1 MSTTAGKHWK
11 WSPEQKAAIKGRHIS
26 EETRRKMSETRKGR
40 HLSEEHKANVAK
52 AMKGRPRKKPTFT
65 PEQKAERAR
74 KISESHKRRYA
85 NMTPEQR
92 DELRAKQRKKH
103 NLTPEGLKKISEI
116 GKNNKKTQTKEKPT
130 MAISNNEELVNYID
144 QLKRKLRLF
153 TSSFDQ
159 QPIENLP
166 RIDAFLAKMMPA
178 ETQEQFLLTPA
189 VPGNTVPTEQPQKR
203 KYTRHKEGGAGL
215 SKYKEPYRQYKAA
228 GGTLKWGQWL
238 GFAKTGNF
246 PSPMN
251 PVPQSQQVR

>member
-1 MSTTAGKHWK
+1 MKHTEATK
-11 WSPEQKAAIKGRHIS
+11 QRIS
-26 EETRRKMSETRKGR
+26 ATLTGR
-40 HLSEEHKANVAK
+40 HLSEEHKANVSA
-52 AMKGRPRKKPTFT
+52 AMKGKKYKKRTYT
-65 PEQKAERAR
+65 PEAYAKMVQKRAEDA
-74 KISESHKRRYA
+74 KRFWA
-85 NMTPEQR
+85 NMTPEER
-92 DELRAKQRKKH
+92 EARKAKMRHKH
-103 NLTPEGLKKISEI
+103 NMTAEGSQTLS
-116 GKNNKKTQTKEKPT
+116 NKAKTQTTQKREKHT
-130 MAISNNEELVNYID
+130 MAISNNEELVNYIE
-144 QLKRKLRLF
+144 QVKRKLRLF

-189 VPGNTVPTEQPQKR
+189 VPGNAVPTEQKQKR

-246 PSPMN
+246 PTPMN
-251 PVPQSQQVR
+251 PVPQSQQAR

>member
-1 MSTTAGKHWK
+1 MSFNEKHT
-11 WSPEQKAAIKGRHIS
+11 
-26 EETRRKMSETRKGR
+26 EETKRQISASLTGR
-40 HLSEEHKANVAK
+40 HLSEEHKANVSK
-52 AMKGRPRKKPTFT
+52 ALKGKKYKKRTYT
-65 PEQKAERAR
+65 PEGHAKFVQKRAEYM
-74 KISESHKRRYA
+74 KNFWA
-85 NMTPEQR
+85 NMTPEEREARKSKMRHKQT
-92 DELRAKQRKKH
+92 EETKQRISATMK
-103 NLTPEGLKKISEI
+103 NSARQPSEI
-116 GKNNKKTQTKEKPT
+116 GKNNKKTQTKEKHT
-130 MAISNNEELVNYID
+130 MAISNNEELVNYIE

-189 VPGNTVPTEQPQKR
+189 VPGNTVPTEQKQKR
-203 KYTRHKEGGAGL
+203 KHTRHKEGGAGL

-238 GFAKTGNF
+238 GFAKSGNF

-251 PVPQSQQVR
+251 PVPQSQQVI

>member
-1 MSTTAGKHWK
+1 MNKGMHWHLT
-11 WSPEQKAAIKGRHIS
+11 PEQRQAISAR
-26 EETRRKMSETRKGR
+26 
-40 HLSEEHKANVAK
+40 
-52 AMKGRPRKKPTFT
+52 MKGKPRKKPTFT
-65 PEQKAERAR
+65 PEQRAERAR

-85 NMTPEQR
+85 NMTPEEHEALKSKMR
-92 DELRAKQRKKH
+92 HKH
-103 NLTPEGLKKISEI
+103 NLTPEGFQKLSEI
-116 GKNNKKTQTKEKPT
+116 GKNNKKTKTREKHT
-130 MAISNNEELVNYID
+130 MAISNNEELVNYIE
-144 QLKRKLRLF
+144 QVKRKLRLF

-189 VPGNTVPTEQPQKR
+189 VPGNAVPSEQPQKR

-246 PSPMN
+246 PTPMN
-251 PVPQSQQVR
+251 PVPQGQQAR